1 MNELSENLT
10 RDLHSDD
17 VVLTALRHKK
27 TGLFDVE
34 MKWVEEEIFF
44 TFTFFY
50 FSLIWV
56 VQIWDSRVRR
66 GQVRQSYWIIIQHK
80 VGGDILFENTVL
92 R

>member
-1 MNELSENLT
+1 
-10 RDLHSDD
+10 
-17 VVLTALRHKK
+17 
-27 TGLFDVE
+27 

-66 GQVRQSYWIIIQHK
+66 GQVRQSYGIIIQHK
-80 VGGDILFENTVL
+80 VGGDILFENITIIL
-92 R
+92 SFNKLLLQL